1 MPMRFLIG
9 AHCSE
14 SCQGNCMSARA
25 MKREIRW
32 LCLLLS
38 IVVLAAGCRGRR
50 DHAASGT
57 NPTTQTVAP
66 APAQP
71 APTGTDAMT
80 QTVDVGD
87 GRSEE
92 DGGVTATSAP
102 APKKPQPKKKR

>member
-1 MPMRFLIG
+1 
-9 AHCSE
+9 
-14 SCQGNCMSARA
+14 

-32 LCLLLS
+32 GCLLIS

-50 DHAASGT
+50 DHLGSGT

-66 APAQP
+66 AAAQP

-80 QTVDVGD
+80 QTVDVED

-92 DGGVTATSAP
+92 DGGVTTTSAP
-102 APKKPQPKKKR
+102 AAKKPQSKKKR

>member
-1 MPMRFLIG
+1 
-9 AHCSE
+9 
-14 SCQGNCMSARA
+14 

-38 IVVLAAGCRGRR
+38 IVVLAAGCRGQRE
-50 DHAASGT
+50 HPMSAT

-66 APAQP
+66 AAAQP

-92 DGGVTATSAP
+92 DGGVTTAPATSTAKSA
-102 APKKPQPKKKR
+102 APKKAPPKTKKH